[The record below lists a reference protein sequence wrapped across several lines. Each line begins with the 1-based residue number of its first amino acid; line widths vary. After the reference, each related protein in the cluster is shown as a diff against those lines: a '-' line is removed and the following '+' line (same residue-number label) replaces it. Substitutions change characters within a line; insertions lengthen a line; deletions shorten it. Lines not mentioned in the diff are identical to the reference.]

1 MKLILFN
8 NDRPGLLT
16 DRGVVDVSQLVSP
29 TGARGGQEA
38 IETIITQM
46 DDLRSELSR
55 LEKESDVVPLS
66 SVTLQAPLPKPG
78 KILCMGGNFT
88 EFGHRAPGP
97 MWGFLKSSEAV
108 IGPGGTVVLPPED
121 ANIFHH
127 EAELVLVFG
136 RAGKDVKE
144 EEAFDYVFGYTCGVD
159 VSARMPAVPGVV
171 PQVFQAW
178 RGVSAHKSFPT
189 FAPIGPA
196 IVTKDEV
203 SDPLSLQILLSV
215 NDQLRGNFNTSDM
228 AHSIAKSIAFVSSF
242 ESFSPGDI
250 LFTGTNHQGL
260 GAMQDGDTVN
270 IEIAEVGGFSFAV
283 QDHLKRR
290 WESGVDEETARDVRE
305 GTGGPGRRK
314 RPL

>member
-1 MKLILFN
+1 MKLIQFN
-8 NDRPGLLT
+8 SGRPGLLT
-16 DRGVVDVSQLVSP
+16 DGGVIDVSQVVRP

-38 IETIITQM
+38 MEAIITNM
-46 DDLRSELSR
+46 DALRFELSR
-55 LEKESDVVPLS
+55 LENEGEVVPLS
-66 SVTLQAPLPKPG
+66 NVTLQAPLSKPG

-108 IGPGGTVVLPPED
+108 IGPGGTVVLPSDD

-136 RAGKDVKE
+136 RSGKDVKE
-144 EEAFDYVFGYTCGVD
+144 EEAFEYIFGYTCGVD
-159 VSARMPAVPGVV
+159 VSARMPVV
-171 PQVFQAW
+171 PSGAPSVFQAW
-178 RGVSAHKSFPT
+178 RGVSAHKSFHT

-203 SDPLSLQILLSV
+203 SDPQSLQIRLSV
-215 NDQLRGNFNTSDM
+215 NDELRGDFNTSDM

-250 LFTGTNHQGL
+250 LYTGTNHQGL
-260 GAMQDGDTVN
+260 GAMQDGDTIK
-270 IEIAEVGGFSFAV
+270 IEIDEVGGFSFTV

-290 WESGVDEETARDVRE
+290 WESGVDEETAKDVRE